1 MYKRQPIKNIGT
13 KFSLLDPGVDI
24 KKYPVC
30 YASHSAS
37 DGIKFILET
46 NKINPEEI
54 QDINCIVPKV
64 IASNLTYNNPQTVKE
79 AQFSMQFSIAMIVRF
94 GSINLEHL
102 NKKYILDKK
111 TKILMK
117 KIKIIVGDIPNSHRK
132 SKLICPEWTNVQLIL
147 KNGNSYEK
155 FIGAPTGS
163 AIKPLDKQSLFNKFH
178 SCIQYS
184 EVNFNIENLY
194 EKLNQIESINNCNE
208 LF

>member
-1 MYKRQPIKNIGT
+1 M
-13 KFSLLDPGVDI
+13 LDPGVDI

-46 NKINPEEI
+46 KKINPDEI
-54 QDINCIVPKV
+54 KEINCIVPKV

-79 AQFSMQFSIAMIVRF
+79 AQFSMQFSIAMIIRF
-94 GSINLEHL
+94 GSIKLEHL

-117 KIKIIVGDIPNSHRK
+117 KIKIIVGNIPNSYRK

-147 KNGNSYEK
+147 KMEIPMRSLL
-155 FIGAPTGS
+155 AL
-163 AIKPLDKQSLFNKFH
+163 PLGQQL
-178 SCIQYS
+178 
-184 EVNFNIENLY
+184 NL
-194 EKLNQIESINNCNE
+194 
-208 LF
+208 